1 LRQASGITNARSS
14 AMLHYIYAN
23 DLDKFPQLRDGM
35 FRDRAAQFAQRLGWD
50 AVSVDENGHEK
61 DAYDGMNPLYIIW
74 ELEDGSHGGSM
85 RMMPTVGQT
94 MVNDHFTDLT
104 DGVHIQSPLIWE
116 CTRFCIS
123 PRADR
128 KATAAL
134 VVAAGELMD
143 EFALEHFV
151 GVFFDKMERVFS
163 LSYIVPDI
171 LGVADEKDA
180 AGDRIAVGAW
190 EITEDCLARNLKRIG
205 VTRETSKQWFRNSF
219 NRNIPRGNDVFELKF
234 CA

>member
-1 LRQASGITNARSS
+1 
-14 AMLHYIYAN
+14 MLHYIYAN
-23 DLDKFPQLRDGM
+23 ELYQFPKLRDGM
-35 FRDRAAQFAQRLGWD
+35 FRDRAAQFGHRLGWD
-50 AVSVDENGHEK
+50 AVHVDVHGHEK
-61 DAYDGMNPLYIIW
+61 DAYDTMNPLYIIW

-85 RMMPTVGQT
+85 RMMPTISQT

-104 DGVHIQSPLIWE
+104 DGVYIRSPLIWE

-123 PRADR
+123 PLADR
-128 KATAAL
+128 RATAAL

-163 LSYIVPDI
+163 LSHITPDI
-171 LGVADEKDA
+171 LGVAEEEDE
-180 AGDRIAVGAW
+180 AGDRIAVGVW
-190 EITEDCLARNLKRIG
+190 EITDDCMARNLARIG
-205 VTRETSKQWFRNSF
+205 IDRGTSKAWFRASF
-219 NRNIPRGNDVFELKF
+219 DRNIQGGGDALEFKC

>member
-1 LRQASGITNARSS
+1 
-14 AMLHYIYAN
+14 MLHYIYAN
-23 DLDKFPQLRDGM
+23 DLDQFPKLRDGM
-35 FRDRAAQFAQRLGWD
+35 FRDRAAQFAERLGWD
-50 AVSVDENGHEK
+50 AVKVDENGHET
-61 DAYDGMNPLYIIW
+61 DAYDAMNPLYIIW

-94 MVNDHFTDLT
+94 MVNDHFTSLT

-128 KATAAL
+128 RATAAL

-151 GVFFDKMERVFS
+151 GVFFDKMERVFA
-163 LSYIVPDI
+163 LSHIKSDI
-171 LGVADEKDA
+171 LGVSAEADA
-180 AGDRIAVGAW
+180 AGDRIAVGVW
-190 EITEDCLARNLKRIG
+190 EITDVCMQKNLARIG
-205 VTRETSKQWFRNSF
+205 VTRETSKQWFRASF
-219 NRNIPRGNDVFELKF
+219 NRNTPRRPQMFELRF